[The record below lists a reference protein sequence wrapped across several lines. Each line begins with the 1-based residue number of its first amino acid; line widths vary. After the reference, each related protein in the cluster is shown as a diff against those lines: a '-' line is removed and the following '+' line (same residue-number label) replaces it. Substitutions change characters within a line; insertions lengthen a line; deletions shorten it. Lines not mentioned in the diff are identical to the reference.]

1 MPWCEECSKY
11 WTPSAMRS
19 DGTCPTCGRDIA
31 EERDRTA
38 SATEDERTP
47 WHFKLLVIA
56 LIAYL
61 TWRMVDLFV

>member
-1 MPWCEECSKY
+1 
-11 WTPSAMRS
+11 MRS